1 LFEMPLHFTPEEF
14 AERRRRALDAMAA
27 RGLEALLMFK
37 QESMYWLTGYDT
49 FGYCFFQCLVLRAD
63 GDLVLLTRAPDLRQA
78 QHTSLI
84 EDVRIWVDREGSDPA
99 RQLRALL
106 ESKGLAG
113 RRLGVEYDSYGLTAA
128 NGRRVDAALEG
139 FAAASDAS
147 DLVDRLRLVKSEAE
161 LARVRRAAELADAAL
176 EAARAETRAGADEGR
191 ILAAMQGAVFEGGGD
206 YPGNPFII
214 GSGRDALLCRY
225 KSGRRRLDPSDQ
237 LTLEFAGVYRQYH
250 ACLMRTLLVGGAT
263 PRQRALHA
271 ACREALAAAEA
282 KLTPGTAMGEV
293 FDAQAA
299 VLDAHG
305 MAAHR
310 FNACGYSLGAVYAP
324 CWMDWPMFFTGNPVE
339 IAPGMVFFLHM
350 ILMDSDAGLAMTLG
364 RTSLIT
370 AHGAQPLSKAAL
382 DLLVQ

>member
-1 LFEMPLHFTPEEF
+1 MSLHFSSEEF
-14 AERRRRALDAMAA
+14 AERHKRALEAMAA
-27 RGLEALLMFK
+27 RGLNALLMFK

-63 GDLVLLTRAPDLRQA
+63 GELVLLTRAPDLRQA

-84 EDVRIWVDREGSDPA
+84 EDIRIWVDRAGSDPA
-99 RQLRALL
+99 RQLRGLL
-106 ESKGLAG
+106 EGKGLAG
-113 RRLGVEYDSYGLTAA
+113 KRLGVEYDSYGLTAA
-128 NGRRVDAALEG
+128 NGRRLDAALEG
-139 FAAASDAS
+139 FAQASDAS

-161 LARVRRAAELADAAL
+161 LACVRRAAELADDAL
-176 EAARAETRAGADEGR
+176 AAARAETRAGADEGR

-225 KSGRRRLDPSDQ
+225 KAGRRRLDPRDQ

-250 ACLMRTLLVGGAT
+250 ACLMRTLLVGEAT
-263 PRQRALHA
+263 PRQRAMHA

-282 KLTPGTAMGEV
+282 KLMPGTAMGAV

-310 FNACGYSLGAVYAP
+310 FNACGYSLGTVYAP

-339 IAPGMVFFLHM
+339 VAPGMVFFLHM
-350 ILMDSDAGLAMTLG
+350 ILMDSEAGLAMTLG

-370 AHGAQPLSKAAL
+370 ACGPEPLSKAAL
-382 DLLVQ
+382 DLVVQ

>member
-1 LFEMPLHFTPEEF
+1 MALHFSRDEF
-14 AERRRRALDAMAA
+14 AERQTKALAAMAA
-27 RGLEALLMFK
+27 RGLDALLMFK
-37 QESMYWLTGYDT
+37 QESMYWLTGYDS

-84 EDVRIWVDREGSDPA
+84 EDIRIWVDRAGSDPA
-99 RQLRALL
+99 RQLRELL
-106 ESKGLAG
+106 EGKGLAG
-113 RRLGVEYDSYGLTAA
+113 KSLGIEYDSYGLTAA
-128 NGRRVDAALEG
+128 NGRRLDAALEG

-161 LARVRRAAELADAAL
+161 LACVRRAAGLADAAL
-176 EAARAETRAGADEGR
+176 EAALAETRAGADEGR

-225 KSGRRRLDPSDQ
+225 KSGRRRLDPEDQ

-250 ACLMRTLLVGGAT
+250 ACLMRTLLVGAAT

-282 KLTPGTAMGEV
+282 KLTPGTAMGAV

-310 FNACGYSLGAVYAP
+310 FNACGYSLGTVYAP

-339 IAPGMVFFLHM
+339 IGPGMVFFLHM
-350 ILMDSDAGLAMTLG
+350 ILMDSEAGLAMTLG
-364 RTSLIT
+364 RTTLIT
-370 AHGAQPLSKAAL
+370 ARGPEPLSKAAL
-382 DLLVQ
+382 DLVVR